1 MPFECPKT
9 IEVVPTA
16 ELFSFDFPININ
28 GTETTNVNYSTNP
41 ITLSTNPIK
50 YDILQINKGINNPI
64 SEHWPLIETWKSQ
77 KVTKKVKIFGKNYN
91 IPITIYKPTQALNE
105 IYTKKISET
114 LTFFQI
120 PSFVF
125 QLNTDLAFS
134 GHVDC
139 NFTLSVESKGA
150 CLLSTATENAINGFY
165 KQFHNSNINILT
177 MSPSDRTN
185 YIKNMIT
192 DPNFLASSF
201 AATAASILA
210 FLMRDGLCANFTV
223 NKASGKLNLNLNKFY
238 IEFGDLKINIPPF
251 IIELDFPDILKD
263 PITGQEHPV
272 TVSGSPESG
281 LTVTVQL
288 LEVPNGDFFGLM
300 LTGLQNTLNIAK
312 QATGTAYDGNYV
324 KELEDILT
332 QLRDGDDIVTKWIQK
347 YLGISFDIIFSF
359 VYCPAGME
367 SEPPSPFYIKVE
379 LDLNINPYK
388 ILDDLFDAA
397 EVIEKTMATFENDL
411 LKAVEE
417 IGPSFAHPIEHM
429 IKGALNTLNKELQS
443 STNSAQKLIDNK
455 YLNKVYSTAL
465 SATIPIEPPP

>member
-16 ELFSFDFPININ
+16 NLFSFNFPININ
-28 GTETTNVNYSTNP
+28 GTESTNVNYSTNP
-41 ITLSTNPIK
+41 ITLSTKPIK
-50 YDILQINKGINNPI
+50 YDILQINKGINDPI
-64 SEHWPLIETWKSQ
+64 SKHWPLIETWKS
-77 KVTKKVKIFGKNYN
+77 KTIKKKVKIFGKKYD
-91 IPITIYKPTQALNE
+91 IPITIYKPTQAVDE
-105 IYTKKISET
+105 IYTKKVSEK
-114 LTFFQI
+114 LTFFEI

-139 NFTLSVESKGA
+139 NFTLSVEGKGS
-150 CLLSTATENAINGFY
+150 CLLSTVTANAIDGFY

-177 MSPSDRTN
+177 MSSSDRTN
-185 YIKNMIT
+185 YINNMIT

-201 AATAASILA
+201 AATAALILSY
-210 FLMRDGLCANFTV
+210 LMRDGLCANFTV
-223 NKASGKLNLNLNKFY
+223 NKASGKLNWNLNKFY
-238 IEFGDLKINIPPF
+238 IEFGDLKITIPQF
-251 IIELDFPDILKD
+251 TIDLDFPDILKD

-288 LEVPNGDFFGLM
+288 LEVPNGDFFSIM
-300 LTGLQNTLNIAK
+300 LTGLQNTLNAAK
-312 QATGTAYDGNYV
+312 QATGTAYDGDYV

-332 QLRDGDDIVTKWIQK
+332 QLRDADDTVTKWIQK

-367 SEPPSPFYIKVE
+367 SEPPSPFFINVQ

-397 EVIEKTMATFENDL
+397 EVIEKTMAAFENDL

-429 IKGALNTLNKELQS
+429 IQGALNTLNKELQS
-443 STNSAQKLIDNK
+443 ATNSAQKLIDNK
-455 YLNKVYSTAL
+455 YLNKEYFIAL

>member
-9 IEVVPTA
+9 IDVVPTA

-28 GTETTNVNYSTNP
+28 GTESTNVNYSTNP
-41 ITLSTNPIK
+41 ITLSTKPIK
-50 YDILQINKGINNPI
+50 YDILQINKGINDPI
-64 SEHWPLIETWKSQ
+64 SKHWPLIETWKS
-77 KVTKKVKIFGKNYN
+77 KKITKKVKIFGKKYD
-91 IPITIYKPTQALNE
+91 IPITIYKPTQALDE
-105 IYTKKISET
+105 IYTKKESAK
-114 LTFFQI
+114 LTFFEI

-125 QLNTDLAFS
+125 QLNTNLAFS

-139 NFTLSVESKGA
+139 NFSLSVESKGA
-150 CLLSTATENAINGFY
+150 CLLSTATANSIDGFY

-177 MSPSDRTN
+177 MSSSDRTN
-185 YIKNMIT
+185 YINNMIT

-201 AATAASILA
+201 AATAALILSY
-210 FLMRDGLCANFTV
+210 LMRDGLCANFTV
-223 NKASGKLNLNLNKFY
+223 NKASGKLNWNLNKFY
-238 IEFGDLKINIPPF
+238 IEFGDLKITIPQF
-251 IIELDFPDILKD
+251 TIDLDFPDILKD

-281 LTVTVQL
+281 LNVTVQL
-288 LEVPNGDFFGLM
+288 LEIPNGDFFSIM
-300 LTGLQNTLNIAK
+300 LTGLQNTLNAAK

-332 QLRDGDDIVTKWIQK
+332 QLRDADDTVTKWIQK

-367 SEPPSPFYIKVE
+367 SVPPSPFFIKVE

-397 EVIEKTMATFENDL
+397 EVIEKTIAGFEKQL

-429 IKGALNTLNKELQS
+429 IQGALNTLNKELQS

-455 YLNKVYSTAL
+455 YLNKEYTIAL
-465 SATIPIEPPP
+465 AATIPIEPPP